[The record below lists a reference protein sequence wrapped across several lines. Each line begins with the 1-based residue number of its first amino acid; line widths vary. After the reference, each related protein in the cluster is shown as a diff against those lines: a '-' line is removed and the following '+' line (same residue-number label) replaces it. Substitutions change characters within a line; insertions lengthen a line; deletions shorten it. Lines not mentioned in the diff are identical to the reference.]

1 MTGVQTCAL
10 PISSCSSQSWIRC
23 RCSSPVL
30 CNFSVFL
37 VSAGVADLT
46 WETRLRPGGPG
57 HPVDLDDAAAEGRMR
72 AMASA
77 AAAREGL
84 SSLESLSPERADN
97 LSKSKTREGEQM
109 IEQLF
114 LID

>member
-1 MTGVQTCAL
+1 
-10 PISSCSSQSWIRC
+10 
-23 RCSSPVL
+23 
-30 CNFSVFL
+30 
-37 VSAGVADLT
+37 
-46 WETRLRPGGPG
+46 
-57 HPVDLDDAAAEGRMR
+57 MR